1 MPRQCVESQ
10 SSANDFGS
18 VFHVRLIYTFRFDL
32 RAIKKGH
39 RERFWG
45 YLMEH
50 AQPKR
55 LGDVTPQDLETYKT
69 WRRSLGNS
77 EQTVNNHLKDLQA
90 LYNRAAKMGFFTGT
104 NPVAEVER
112 YKVTRQL
119 VTFHTEE
126 QLLHLLEVVTNENPS
141 IIEKNLEWTVLLGG
155 WAGLRKKEI
164 GNARWDWLHFGDK
177 P

>member
-55 LGDVTPQDLETYKT
+55 LGDVTPQDLESYKT

-77 EQTVNNHLKDLQA
+77 EQTVNNHLKDLQVFE
-90 LYNRAAKMGFFTGT
+90 LTPNISM
-104 NPVAEVER
+104 R
-112 YKVTRQL
+112 YSDPK
-119 VTFHTEE
+119 
-126 QLLHLLEVVTNENPS
+126 
-141 IIEKNLEWTVLLGG
+141 
-155 WAGLRKKEI
+155 
-164 GNARWDWLHFGDK
+164 
-177 P
+177 